1 MGIRLNNTLRVINY
15 LKEASDTARTI
26 ADIQF
31 ALRLSYPTIRRIITE
46 YSPEC
51 FREVEGIGWYLT
63 GVNPLGLKELPKF
76 HNVIQHNQY
85 EVPATGHER
94 ERVEKPISTGKWQ
107 WSQPAI
113 NWLDHAKERW
123 PDKPLSEILNAADSK
138 QLLEMEIVA
147 KTWLHAIQE
156 KKRTGRNSF

>member
-31 ALRLSYPTIRRIITE
+31 ALRLSYPIIRRIITE

-63 GVNPLGLKELPKF
+63 GVNPLGLKELPKLAQPQSMRR
-76 HNVIQHNQY
+76 VVEI
-85 EVPATGHER
+85 EDDDKPAR
-94 ERVEKPISTGKWQ
+94 PISTGKWQ